1 MIPDAEVLRMMFEIL
16 TDLEIGDFV
25 IKVFF
30 FSFFFLLLL
39 SVPLLH
45 ISPTLGKKNEQVNH
59 RKLLDGIFEVSGVP
73 ESKFRAI
80 CSAVDKLD
88 KVFSFLSHNMFPL
101 LFKHSLSSINADPLG

>member
-16 TDLEIGDFV
+16 TDLEIGDFL
-25 IKVFF
+25 IKVFSF
-30 FSFFFLLLL
+30 FSFLFLFF
-39 SVPLLH
+39 SSSSAQV
-45 ISPTLGKKNEQVNH
+45 SNFWKKNEQVNH